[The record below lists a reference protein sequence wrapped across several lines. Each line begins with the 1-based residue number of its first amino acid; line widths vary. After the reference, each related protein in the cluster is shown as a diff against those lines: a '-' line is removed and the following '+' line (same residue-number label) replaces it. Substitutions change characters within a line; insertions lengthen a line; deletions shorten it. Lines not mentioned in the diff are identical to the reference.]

1 MQLPAGHH
9 AGRGPPSVSI
19 RTRMAGP
26 TEFFASTPK
35 GMESL
40 LAGEL
45 RALGIDPVKETRAG
59 ASWTGT
65 LESAYRACLWSRTAS
80 RVFMPLARF
89 PADSPESLYAG
100 VHALDWREHLG
111 EAATL
116 AVDAHVSDS
125 AITHSHFAAL
135 KIKDAVVD
143 RLRTLRGHRPSI
155 DTERPDVRL
164 NLYLRRNEAVL
175 SLDLAG
181 ESLHRRGYREGQA
194 EAPLKENLACAILMR
209 AGWPAIAAE
218 GGSLVDLMCG
228 SGTFLVEGAWMAA
241 DVAPG
246 LMRPH
251 FGFIGWGGHD
261 AALWERLLVEAR
273 ERRAA
278 GLERTPS
285 MAGYDRDPQMIR
297 LARHHLRRAGVQEN
311 ARLEVRDVNVSVPE
325 SQLSAGLVVVNPP
338 YGERLGAA
346 AELPALYHAL
356 GQALRRDYR
365 GWRSAVFTSNA
376 DLGHY
381 LGLRAG
387 KTYKLYNG
395 ALECRLLCFEIG
407 ESTER
412 ADDRGMEDF
421 ANRLKKNYRHLSRW
435 AEREQVGAWRVYD
448 ADLHDYNFAID
459 LYETEPPTVH
469 VQEYAPPAHVDAG
482 RAQARVRAAISAIT
496 RVLEVTPAQVVIKQR
511 RQQKEGGQYEAQG
524 RGGRLHE
531 IREGEARF
539 LVNFTDYLDT
549 GLFLDTRPVR
559 QLIGRL
565 ASERDFLN
573 LFGYTGTATVYAALA
588 GARSTTTVDLSRT
601 YLDWAERNLELN
613 GIRGRQHQLLQEDV
627 LTWIEQPPV
636 RRYGLI
642 YLDPPTFSRSKRM
655 RDTLDI
661 QRDHERLIRL
671 TLKHL
676 ADDGIL
682 IFCCNQQTF
691 KLDRQALS
699 DLTIEDI
706 SRSTLPPDFARQPK
720 IHQCFRITHAGG
732 PDRLRGPRS

>member
-1 MQLPAGHH
+1 MPGL
-9 AGRGPPSVSI
+9 
-19 RTRMAGP
+19 TD
-26 TEFFASTPK
+26 FFASTPK

-40 LAGEL
+40 LADEL
-45 RALGIDPVKETRAG
+45 RHLGINPVKETRAG
-59 ASWTGT
+59 ASWSGT

-89 PADSPESLYAG
+89 PAESPEALYAG
-100 VHALDWREHLG
+100 VQTIDWSAHFG

-116 AVDAHVSDS
+116 AVDAHVSES
-125 AITHSHFAAL
+125 VITHSHFAAL

-143 RLRTLRGHRPSI
+143 QLRDRRGHRPTV

-181 ESLHRRGYREGQA
+181 ESLHRRGYREITA

-209 AGWPAIAAE
+209 AGWPAVAA
-218 GGSLVDLMCG
+218 GGGALVDLMCG

-241 DVAPG
+241 DIAPG
-246 LMRPH
+246 LMRDH
-251 FGFIGWGGHD
+251 FGFTGWAGHD
-261 AALWERLLVEAR
+261 AALWERLRVEAN

-278 GLERTPS
+278 GLARRPA

-297 LARHHLRRAGVQEN
+297 LARHHLRRAGVLD
-311 ARLEVRDVNVSVPE
+311 RVKLETRDVNATVAETELTP
-325 SQLSAGLVVVNPP
+325 GLVVVNPP

-356 GQALRRDYR
+356 GQALRQYR
-365 GWRSAVFTSNA
+365 GWRAGVFTSSPE
-376 DLGHY
+376 LGHY

-421 ANRLKKNYRHLSRW
+421 ANRLKKNYRHLRRW

-559 QLIGRL
+559 QLL
-565 ASERDFLN
+565 AKLAKGRDFLN
-573 LFGYTGTATVYAALA
+573 LFGYTGTATVTAALA

-613 GIRGRQHQLLQEDV
+613 GARGRQHQLLQEDV
-627 LTWIEQPPV
+627 LTWIEQPPAKQ
-636 RRYGLI
+636 YGLI

-661 QRDHERLIRL
+661 QRDHERLIRQ

-682 IFCCNQQTF
+682 IFCCNLQSF
-691 KLDRQALS
+691 KLDRPALS
-699 DLTIEDI
+699 DLSIEDI
-706 SRSTLPPDFARQPK
+706 TRSTLPPDFARQPK
-720 IHQCFRITHAGG
+720 IHQCFRITRAEAEAR
-732 PDRLRGPRS
+732 PPRPRP